1 MTVRRVDALD
11 GRALS
16 LPTAGQVTLV
26 DVWSTSCKPCL
37 ESMPSIEALWK
48 NKKPQGLAVIGVA
61 VDDNPGLVVE
71 QIKRLGITYPNVV
84 DADGSLQAALRAS
97 VLPQT
102 LLVDRAGKVRF
113 VIKGGSPADVD
124 MIRRATEALLS
135 E

>member
-1 MTVRRVDALD
+1 MAVRRADAID
-11 GRALS
+11 GRAVK
-16 LPTAGQVTLV
+16 LPAVGQVTLV

-37 ESMPSIEALWK
+37 ESMPSLEALWK
-48 NKKPQGLAVIGVA
+48 AQKAQGLVVIGVA

-71 QIKRLGITYPNVV
+71 QIKRLGITYPNVI

-102 LLVDRAGKVRF
+102 LLIDRAGKVRF
-113 VIKGGSPADVD
+113 ALQGGSPADV
-124 MIRRATEALLS
+124 ATVRQAAEALLA